1 VSTAIRLVSLLNS
14 GIDTVEFF
22 PVRHLAN
29 DYAAGQLKD
38 ESQLLLSG
46 VSNH

>member
-14 GIDTVEFF
+14 GIDTVGFF

>member
-1 VSTAIRLVSLLNS
+1 LVSLLNS
-14 GIDTVEFF
+14 GINMVEFF
-22 PVRHLAN
+22 QVRHLAN

-46 VSNH
+46 VINQ